1 MGIGSFFK
9 RKSGKDD
16 DLLNMNNPVDTG
28 LPPGPN
34 LDPGLDNQQQGYGQ
48 DEFVSRFTTPPTL
61 EQEEGKGNVYP
72 QGSGF
77 NPMSQQNLQPP
88 QNLQKDIELVS
99 LKLDNV
105 SSILKNMENR
115 LARIEKIAEESRK
128 EEPKKKGW
136 EY

>member
-1 MGIGSFFK
+1 MDI
-9 RKSGKDD
+9 
-16 DLLNMNNPVDTG
+16 PVDTS

-34 LDPGLDNQQQGYGQ
+34 LDSGLSNQQQGYGQ
-48 DEFVSRFTTPPTL
+48 EDFVSRFSTPPTID
-61 EQEEGKGNVYP
+61 QEETGRNAYP

-77 NPMSQQNLQPP
+77 NPMSSQNYPQQNLQQPST
-88 QNLQKDIELVS
+88 LQKDIELVS

-115 LARIEKIAEESRK
+115 LARIEKIAEDSHK